1 MGQAQRSVPAIFASV
16 FILWPAYYRGGGA
29 CCWMMV
35 YIIGNGAVLFVH
47 QLYNIHIFYWPSYIL
62 IISSYIFFL
71 LPDGLFTHRLYRTRR
86 LQTLFR

>member
-16 FILWPAYYRGGGA
+16 FILWPAYYYRGGGA

-47 QLYNIHIFYWPSYIL
+47 QLYNIILYISFIGHHI
-62 IISSYIFFL
+62 IF
-71 LPDGLFTHRLYRTRR
+71 
-86 LQTLFR
+86 